1 MSSHNT
7 FCGAIERPEKETMK
21 KFNTNLLALLQD
33 APFMGV
39 MMLTCY
45 SIALLLAPP
54 VGLLLLL
61 LAPAYVN
68 FLGGVK

>member
-1 MSSHNT
+1 MTSHNDSV
-7 FCGAIERPEKETMK
+7 GRSIAPKKEPMK
-21 KFNTNLLALLQD
+21 KFNTNLLALLSD
-33 APFMGV
+33 APYMGV

-54 VGLLLLL
+54 VGFLLLL

>member
-1 MSSHNT
+1 MTSHNT
-7 FCGAIERPEKETMK
+7 FCGAFNRPEKEPMK
-21 KFNTNLLALLQD
+21 KFNTNLLALLND
-33 APFMGV
+33 APHMGV

-54 VGLLLLL
+54 VGLLLLAL
-61 LAPAYVN
+61 CPAYVN

>member
-1 MSSHNT
+1 
-7 FCGAIERPEKETMK
+7 MK
-21 KFNTNLLALLQD
+21 KFNSNLLALLND
-33 APFMGV
+33 APHMGV

-54 VGLLLLL
+54 VGFLLLL